1 MDAQADADPS
11 SDGRCIEVL
20 HDGERLALAID
31 GAVQSVS
38 VVGGGT
44 GGGYWAAMLPDRAPR
59 DALLL
64 GLGGGTLAHLL
75 TQVYG
80 PLPLVGVDDDADVV
94 SLGRAHFGLD
104 LPNLQIEI
112 ADAYAFAATCP
123 RRFDFVAIDLYRDG
137 QIAPRAT
144 EARFLR
150 DLVRLL
156 RPEGTAAFNLARDR
170 RAGNRLSQIGR
181 HLVLQRRLLVGFN
194 LVVHCQS
201 GPVGAPRGKGRPVR
215 RGARDRR
222 R

>member
-1 MDAQADADPS
+1 M
-11 SDGRCIEVL
+11 EVL
-20 HDGERLALAID
+20 RDGERLALAID

-80 PLPLVGVDDDADVV
+80 PLPVVGVDDDAEVV
-94 SLGRAHFGLD
+94 ALGRAHFGLD

-112 ADAYAFAATCP
+112 ADAYAYAATCP

-137 QIAPRAT
+137 EIAPRAT
-144 EARFLR
+144 ESRFLR
-150 DLVRLL
+150 DIARLL
-156 RPEGTAAFNLARDR
+156 RPAGTAAYNLARDR
-170 RAGNRLSQIGR
+170 RAGNRLSQLER
-181 HLVLQRRLLVGFN
+181 HFVLLRRLLVGFN
-194 LVVHCQS
+194 LVVHCQPLS
-201 GPVGAPRGKGRPVR
+201 TTAPRGARRPPRRHPQRGRRTPQS
-215 RGARDRR
+215 
-222 R
+222 